1 METVVRTVGIDYN
14 ESLIPMPSHSQNE
27 RPIPAMTAPGISSS
41 DINIETSSLSNSDA
55 PQALPHLVAG
65 PNAKAGMLDFGLI
78 GNGQVNALISQE
90 GSMDWLCMPAF
101 DSPFVFSKIL
111 DKAQGGYFYLEPVDR
126 HNYTISQHYEKNSNV
141 LVTSYASAHATYVVH
156 DFMPRWEVW
165 DGNTCHSPSEVI
177 RFVEVL
183 SGEPEIQVHCQLSNG
198 YEPGFAE
205 ATSLN
210 DSTIKFAHAD
220 NSIYL
225 VSNIP
230 PNQILSAQ
238 SIRLKGA
245 AFFILSHGH
254 PVSDATLG
262 NVKEKLERTNS
273 YWQRWIRNCYMP
285 QEYQK
290 EIIRSALTLKQMV
303 FERTGAIIA
312 APTTSV
318 PEILGG
324 VRNWDYRFCWIR
336 DSYFTVQALLQLSK
350 FEECEN
356 YIAYLAKIILQ
367 EQDYLRPLYT
377 IDGQNVPMVTNLKH
391 MSGFENSTPVR
402 IGNDASAH
410 HQTDAYGEAVLTMYP
425 LFTDERVICKDSQLM
440 WQCVEQLVTMAI
452 KKFPEKDNGIW
463 EFGDRTDHYTFSKL
477 LCWAAVDRGCKI
489 AYRLKKDSL
498 YRKWNRIRTTMREEI
513 LAKAWSESVQAFTQA
528 YGGKDLDASTLL
540 MPVLGI
546 IDPKDPRMLATIQRS
561 EEQLRIDGLMFRY
574 TSEDEMGLPENAF
587 TICTFWLIDALIMSG
602 QKRKARKYFEH
613 MLTFGNHLGLFSEH
627 INPKTGEMTGN
638 FPQAYTH
645 VAIVNS
651 AMLLADR

>member
-1 METVVRTVGIDYN
+1 
-14 ESLIPMPSHSQNE
+14 
-27 RPIPAMTAPGISSS
+27 MTAPGISSS
-41 DINIETSSLSNSDA
+41 DINIETSSHAAGHS
-55 PQALPHLVAG
+55 PQPLPHIVANTG
-65 PNAKAGMLDFGLI
+65 KKAGMLDYGLI
-78 GNGQVNALISQE
+78 GNGQINALVTHE

-111 DKAQGGYFYLEPVDR
+111 DKSQGGYFYLEPVGR
-126 HNYTISQHYEKNSNV
+126 ENYKISQHYEKNSNV
-141 LVTSYASAHATYVVH
+141 LMTSYTSPHATYVVH

-165 DGNTCHSPSEVI
+165 DGNTCHAPSEII

-183 SGEPEIQVHCQLSNG
+183 SGEPEIYIHCKLSNG
-198 YEPGFAE
+198 YEPGFVE
-205 ATSLN
+205 ASVV
-210 DSTIKFAHAD
+210 DHSTIRFND
-220 NSIYL
+220 IFL
-225 VSNIP
+225 VSNISP
-230 PNQILSAQ
+230 DQILGTQ
-238 SIRLKGA
+238 TVRLKGA
-245 AFFILSHGH
+245 AFFIFTHGQ
-254 PVSDATLG
+254 PVNEPSVG
-262 NVKEKLERTNS
+262 NVKEKLERTNL
-273 YWQRWIRNCYMP
+273 YWQRWIKNCYMP
-285 QEYQK
+285 QEYQS

-303 FERTGAIIA
+303 YERTGAIIA

-318 PEILGG
+318 PEIVGG

-367 EQDYLRPLYT
+367 ENDYLRPLYT
-377 IDGQNVPMVTNLKH
+377 IEGQNVPMVTNLDH
-391 MSGFENSTPVR
+391 LSGFGDSKPVR

-410 HQTDAYGEAVLTMYP
+410 HQTDAYGEAVLTIYP

-440 WQCVEQLVTMAI
+440 WQCVERLVTMAI

-489 AYRLKKDSL
+489 AYRLKKESL

-513 LAKAWSESVQAFTQA
+513 LEKAWSENVKAFTQA

-546 IDPKDPRMLATIQRS
+546 IDPKDPRMLATIERS

-613 MLTFGNHLGLFSEH
+613 LLTFGNHLGLFSEH